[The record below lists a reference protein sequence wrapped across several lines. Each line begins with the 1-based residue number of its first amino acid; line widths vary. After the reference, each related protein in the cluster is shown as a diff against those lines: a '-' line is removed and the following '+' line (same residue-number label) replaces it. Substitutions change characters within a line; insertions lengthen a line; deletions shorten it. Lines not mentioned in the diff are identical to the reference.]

1 MEQSKGSKGRC
12 PLFSWQKNGC
22 HTCILPER
30 NRTEGEMVSDIHIV
44 GVSTLKE
51 VLHYLQ
57 KGTIPGKIKKDV
69 YNIEETEIPDFA
81 DIHGQSA
88 VRRAAEI
95 AAGGRHHFLMMGPPG
110 AGKSLLA
117 KCMPGILP
125 SLTMEESLEV
135 SSIYSVAGLLS
146 SQQPL
151 IRNRPFRAP
160 HHTIS
165 PSALAGGGRIPRP
178 GEISLAH
185 KGVLFLDEL
194 AEFKKRNDR
203 NLAAAYGG
211 AKSPYF
217 KSVWELCVSGRLYD
231 RCSHQFLQVWE
242 FSQS

>member
-1 MEQSKGSKGRC
+1 
-12 PLFSWQKNGC
+12 
-22 HTCILPER
+22 
-30 NRTEGEMVSDIHIV
+30 MVSDIHIV

-69 YNIEETEIPDFA
+69 YNIEETEMPDFA

-165 PSALAGGGRIPRP
+165 PSAWQAEAGFRGRERSVLHIKVSCFWMNWQ
-178 GEISLAH
+178 SL
-185 KGVLFLDEL
+185 KE
-194 AEFKKRNDR
+194 KRSKSCGSLWR
-203 NLAAAYGG
+203 SEESIFQECMG
-211 AKSPYF
+211 AMCF
-217 KSVWELCVSGRLYD
+217 RQTV
-231 RCSHQFLQVWE
+231 
-242 FSQS
+242 